1 MNQEINGIMVLKNA
15 VKLPDSHTWVVDS
28 DSPIV
33 NSSSTKESVP
43 LIDLDDP
50 QALEKIKMACE
61 NWGVFQ
67 VTNHG
72 VPVALLAQIQHQTRR
87 FFELAPE
94 QKLRVMRSP
103 GSPAGYGP
111 PRISQFFSSRMW
123 HEGFTVAG
131 SPLEHARRVWPQDYS
146 AFCAVIEDYQE
157 QMMGLVGKIVA
168 LMFKSLGLSAGED
181 VEWFESNGPCKN
193 AQTYLQLNSYPNC
206 PDPTRAMGLAQHTD
220 TSLITLLYQ
229 SGTSRGLQVYGP
241 NRNWVDVEPISNAIV
256 VNLGD
261 LMQIFSND
269 CSKACYIEPFAVNFP
284 CLDIK
289 NKYFNALEMIGFN
302 SVVEKSNALASG
314 NEAPLGSEH
323 EYSISSA
330 SIDVMSSS
338 DPRELR
344 KWKRAGRRHAETA
357 ILEMCGGV
365 NCVQISSN
373 KLPQKS
379 QLRKSPRDQSHQ
391 QEYEKS
397 LKSLWLGKLLEDLD
411 IYSNYATISNAII
424 P

>member
-28 DSPIV
+28 DSPII
-33 NSSSTKESVP
+33 NSSSTQESVP

-50 QALEKIKMACE
+50 QAVEKIKMACE

-72 VPVALLAQIQHQTRR
+72 VPVALLAQIEHQTRR
-87 FFELAPE
+87 FFELPPE

-146 AFCAVIEDYQE
+146 AFCTVIEDYQE
-157 QMMGLVGKIVA
+157 QMMGLVGKIVT
-168 LMFKSLGLSAGED
+168 LMFKSVGLSAGED

-261 LMQIFSND
+261 LMQIFSNGLFKSVLHRAIV
-269 CSKACYIEPFAVNFP
+269 SKAHHRISVAYFFSPNKNVEISPSPKLIKGSEFP
-284 CLDIK
+284 MYRPISLKEYLDIK

-302 SVVEKSNALASG
+302 SVVEKSNALASC
-314 NEAPLGSEH
+314 NEAPLGSEV
-323 EYSISSA
+323 E
-330 SIDVMSSS
+330 
-338 DPRELR
+338 
-344 KWKRAGRRHAETA
+344 A
-357 ILEMCGGV
+357 I
-365 NCVQISSN
+365 
-373 KLPQKS
+373 
-379 QLRKSPRDQSHQ
+379 
-391 QEYEKS
+391 
-397 LKSLWLGKLLEDLD
+397 
-411 IYSNYATISNAII
+411 
-424 P
+424 